1 MCTND
6 NSIRNILLSIV
17 FTMMLGGLF
26 HTLFCLRE
34 KMDIGRLIIIIVG
47 LILGLLIV
55 LSDYLKSPKKNK
67 I

>member
-1 MCTND
+1 
-6 NSIRNILLSIV
+6 
-17 FTMMLGGLF
+17 MMLGGLF